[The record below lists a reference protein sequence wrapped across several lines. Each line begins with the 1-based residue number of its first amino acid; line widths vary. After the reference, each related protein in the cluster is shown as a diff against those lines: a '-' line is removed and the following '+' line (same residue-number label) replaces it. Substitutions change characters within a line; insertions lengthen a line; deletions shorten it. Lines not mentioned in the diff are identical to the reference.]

1 MDTGIAIAESDHY
14 KILKLFNQVSNVLDR
29 FHKESGLG
37 LYLVKSTAGMHDG
50 LISLENA
57 LRFGPTV
64 TFVLPLGQ
72 PNV

>member
-1 MDTGIAIAESDHY
+1 MDTGIAIAETDHD
-14 KILKLFNQVSNVLDR
+14 KVLKLFTQVSNVLDR

-37 LYLVKSTAGMHDG
+37 LYLVKSIAGMHDG
-50 LISLENA
+50 SISLESA

-64 TFVLPLGQ
+64 TLALPLGR